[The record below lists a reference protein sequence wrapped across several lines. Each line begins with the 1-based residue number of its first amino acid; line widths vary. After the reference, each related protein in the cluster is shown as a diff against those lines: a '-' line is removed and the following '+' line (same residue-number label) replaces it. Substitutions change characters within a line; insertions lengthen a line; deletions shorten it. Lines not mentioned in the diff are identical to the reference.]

1 MDKDLADPG
10 LSPGNI
16 DLRPG
21 AVQAH
26 PGVKQATIWLEIEI
40 EQAVPISGAGFKFN
54 SEGNI
59 VVNQH

>member
-1 MDKDLADPG
+1 MDE
-10 LSPGNI
+10 NI
-16 DLRPG
+16 DLRSV

-59 VVNQH
+59 VVNQI

>member
-1 MDKDLADPG
+1 MDE
-10 LSPGNI
+10 NI
-16 DLRPG
+16 DLRSV

-54 SEGNI
+54 SEGNF
-59 VVNQH
+59 VVNRH